1 MQLKDKAFEIIMGVV
16 TAAVIVV
23 GLMAMFVSL
32 DTDTETISIENGQ
45 WTCKVASSN
54 GFGYCL
60 DDLAIELGLEAIYSV
75 QSDNACY
82 YVRQHGG
89 SEFWTH
95 MNDDASEHRKNQLA
109 WAEHDAVRAQK
120 DGHFSD
126 ASPARQVFESIGMPY
141 TKEFGALGTVS
152 VDLDQLRNN
161 QESQQ
166 KIVDYIDSVLEDDGI
181 VINTFYYED
190 PVDSG
195 LVKQIDMSDKL
206 NIRVVSEGLKSE
218 LETRDNI
225 VHVQC
230 KG

>member
-1 MQLKDKAFEIIMGVV
+1 MGVV
-16 TAAVIVV
+16 AASVIVV
-23 GLMAMFVSL
+23 GMIAMFASL
-32 DTDTETISIENGQ
+32 DTDTETVSIENGQ
-45 WTCKVASSN
+45 WTCKIAGSN

-60 DDLAIELGLEAIYSV
+60 DDLATELGFEATYSV
-75 QSDNACY
+75 QSDDACY

-89 SEFWTH
+89 SELWTQ
-95 MNDDASEHRKNQLA
+95 MNDDASERRKNQLA
-109 WAEHDAVRAQK
+109 WAENDAVRSQK
-120 DGHFSD
+120 NGHFSD
-126 ASPARQVFESIGMPY
+126 ASPARQVFESIGIPY

-152 VDLDQLRNN
+152 VDLGQLRNN

-181 VINTFYYED
+181 TISTFYYGD

-206 NIRVVSEGLKSE
+206 DIRVVSEGLKSE
-218 LETRDNI
+218 LEARTNI